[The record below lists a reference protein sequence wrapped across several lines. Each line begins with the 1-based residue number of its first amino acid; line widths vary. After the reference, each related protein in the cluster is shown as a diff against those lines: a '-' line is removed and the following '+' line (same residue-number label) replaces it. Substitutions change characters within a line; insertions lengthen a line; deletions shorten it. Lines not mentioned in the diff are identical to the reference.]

1 MMQASIRLLMKEG
14 FGWRKSSKNGI
25 TFWYQ
30 GYLLNGDFDSLFEGI
45 VEIDKSVENTIVWLK
60 ESVSQLTGHFA
71 IVVEGYSWIFAAV
84 DRVRSI
90 PIAFFR
96 DDLDLVVSNHAPS
109 IQRELNLVSSDMDIA
124 AAVEIAMSGYTFG
137 NRTLFEKLWQ
147 LEAGEYLALTE
158 NGWVHEPYYS
168 YAPWVTTERSE
179 DQLVDELT
187 DVMLT
192 SLEEMVGSIGDRQ
205 IIVPL
210 SAGNDSRYVV
220 SGLKHLGV
228 KNVQCITYGKQK
240 SFESKT
246 AKAVAD
252 QLGYKWS
259 MYPCSIKSQ
268 RKIFASEDFADYLD
282 YADTLSN
289 VPIVFEY
296 GAIRSLRKDGESV
309 VINGSTGDFISGG
322 HINYY
327 LNHDQASEVEGM
339 LANYLRKHLQLWEC
353 LSGLECGRQIV
364 ASVMDQLY
372 QGLLNTEVG
381 TESFWAILESNEWRH
396 RQSKLITSFQ
406 RNYEFQ
412 GMEWRLPLWDHRL
425 MDFWSTV
432 PLQYKVGSGLY
443 RKVLRKNNWGGVWY
457 DIKVN
462 DSNIASMPLRLSRL
476 LVKALVAPGGK
487 ARWHRLER
495 KLFGY
500 FLDITSTTSIV
511 DYRDAI
517 FDTCGAR
524 GRLSWVAQKYLQ
536 DHRVINSNLREL
548 DEKYRVYRSARG
560 R

>member
-1 MMQASIRLLMKEG
+1 MMQASIQLLMKLG
-14 FGWRKSSKNGI
+14 FGWRKSRRNEL
-25 TFWYQ
+25 TFWCQ
-30 GYLLNGDFDSLFEGI
+30 GYLLNGDFDSLFENI
-45 VEIDKSVENTIVWLK
+45 VEIEKSAESTVDWLK
-60 ESVSQLTGHFA
+60 ERISQLTGHFA
-71 IVVEGYSWIFAAV
+71 IVVEGERWVFAAV

-90 PIAFFR
+90 PVAFFR
-96 DDLDLVVSNHAPS
+96 DDLRLVISNHAPS

-147 LEAGEYLALTE
+147 LEAGEYLALSE
-158 NGWVHEPYYS
+158 NGWVHESYYS
-168 YAPWVTTERSE
+168 YTPWMTDERSE

-187 DVMLT
+187 DVMLI
-192 SLEEMVGSIGDRQ
+192 SLEEMVESIGDRS
-205 IIVPL
+205 IIIPL
-210 SAGNDSRYVV
+210 SAGNDSRYVA
-220 SGLKHLGV
+220 SGLKYLGV
-228 KNVQCITYGKQK
+228 KNVQCITYGKEN
-240 SFESKT
+240 SFESRT

-252 QLGYKWS
+252 QLDYEWS
-259 MYPCSIKSQ
+259 MYPCSIKNQ

-296 GAIRSLRKDGESV
+296 GAIRSLRKDSESV

-322 HINYY
+322 HVNYY
-327 LNHDQASEVEGM
+327 LKHKQTSSVEGM
-339 LANYLRKHLQLWEC
+339 LASYLRKHLQLWEC
-353 LSGLECGRQIV
+353 LNNLECGRQIITSIV
-364 ASVMDQLY
+364 GQLE
-372 QGLLNTEVG
+372 QDLLNTEVG
-381 TESFWAILESNEWRH
+381 TENFWAILESSEWRH

-412 GMEWRLPLWDHRL
+412 GMGWRLPLWDQRL

-432 PLQYKVGSGLY
+432 PLRYKVGSGLY
-443 RKVLRKNNWGGVWY
+443 RKVLRKNNWGGVWD

-476 LVKALVAPGGK
+476 LVKILVAPGGK

-495 KLFGY
+495 RLFGY